1 MNTKIILLVLS
12 IEKQVSREI
21 ILCAKYSSKE
31 YYIVGATTCLN
42 TPHTH
47 LCDKL
52 LKLDSNIS
60 YSNQIME
67 ICKEFKV
74 SFILSGIE
82 EDLIIL
88 SQLKSKL
95 GEMGILCPVS
105 KPAVIETLH
114 NKRKCGKLF
123 SGLNN
128 CYANTE
134 TINNTLNQLK
144 SIKFPVIVKPTYGY
158 RSKDIALLENQES
171 LKPYLNIKE
180 GKEYIIQEFLEN
192 FEHRLEC
199 KPKIKNEIIQEK
211 EYSFQIII
219 GCKKKSIGIFGSVNS
234 LESGI
239 PVIIE
244 TIDVRK
250 YLDQLTPIINFLI
263 NYGVIGCINIQ
274 GIRVSEEKIKFFEI
288 NPRFTAMSS
297 VRAELGFN
305 ELDILFEYFEQKLN
319 EKRYFTDD
327 GIIVHR
333 YLKSDIVRNRTN

>member
-21 ILCAKYSSKE
+21 ILCAKYSSKK

-123 SGLNN
+123 S
-128 CYANTE
+128 C
-134 TINNTLNQLK
+134 Q
-144 SIKFPVIVKPTYGY
+144 
-158 RSKDIALLENQES
+158 R
-171 LKPYLNIKE
+171 
-180 GKEYIIQEFLEN
+180 
-192 FEHRLEC
+192 
-199 KPKIKNEIIQEK
+199 KNE
-211 EYSFQIII
+211 
-219 GCKKKSIGIFGSVNS
+219 
-234 LESGI
+234 
-239 PVIIE
+239 
-244 TIDVRK
+244 
-250 YLDQLTPIINFLI
+250 
-263 NYGVIGCINIQ
+263 
-274 GIRVSEEKIKFFEI
+274 
-288 NPRFTAMSS
+288 M
-297 VRAELGFN
+297 
-305 ELDILFEYFEQKLN
+305 LFK
-319 EKRYFTDD
+319 
-327 GIIVHR
+327 
-333 YLKSDIVRNRTN
+333 